1 MDKNNRSSLLLLRRP
16 KLLETRLESELRPS
30 RPLYDLKV
38 LKGIVMNHFL

>member
-1 MDKNNRSSLLLLRRP
+1 MDRVCYFLDAHNYWKP
-16 KLLETRLESELRPS
+16 RLESELRPS

>member
-1 MDKNNRSSLLLLRRP
+1 MDRNNRSSLLLLRRP
-16 KLLETRLESELRPS
+16 KLECELRPS